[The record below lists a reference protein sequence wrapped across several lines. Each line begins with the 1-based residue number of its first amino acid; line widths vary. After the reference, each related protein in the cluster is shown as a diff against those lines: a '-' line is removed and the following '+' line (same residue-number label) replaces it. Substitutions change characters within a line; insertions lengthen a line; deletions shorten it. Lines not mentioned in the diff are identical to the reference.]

1 MSSSRE
7 QMRELK
13 KQIINAVKDKEI
25 SKELAFSLLKE
36 LTNQNDDW
44 QKRDVAIVG
53 LSLRFPGANNL
64 QEYWDLLEKGENKI
78 GSFPPS
84 RREDI
89 SPLLPDALRSQK
101 NPFLQAGY
109 LEEIDKF
116 DAAYFQISP
125 NEAEL
130 MDPYHRLFLEVAYEA
145 LEDGGYGGDS
155 LDGSKTGVYAGID
168 HTNKANFSY
177 LHLIKNLDF
186 LAMTGSKTAILASRI
201 SYSLN
206 LNGPSM
212 VFDTGCSSSAVAL
225 HAACKALQ
233 NKECDMALAGGI
245 NLLMLPFN
253 LGMFGPIEAVDREVR
268 AFDKDATGACWGEGV
283 GVVLLKPL
291 TKALEDG
298 DTIYSVI
305 KGSAVNN
312 NGTSN
317 GITSFNAE
325 AQKDLLLTAWKD
337 ARIKPETIS
346 YIEAHGMGTLVG
358 DAMEVSGLNSS
369 FRSHTQETQI
379 CGIGSLKAN
388 IGHLVG
394 ASGMASLFK
403 VILSF
408 NKELIPATRNYREPN
423 PTINFNDS
431 AVYVVDKPTPWEK
444 SKEARRA
451 GINSFSLSGTNCHFV
466 VEEPPRHAPAVVDG
480 KYQPHIFVLSCRTKE
495 ALERLVERYQTYLV
509 SQNSNNLAD
518 ICFTSSVGRGH
529 YRYRIAIIAS
539 TLEELK
545 EKIDVLNAQGVE
557 YVELKDVFC
566 GEHSIVPSTKR
577 DRGCNEITEGE
588 KRQKSKSV
596 SALIKE
602 AQETHKDCAEP
613 LESICMKY
621 VQGAD
626 VDWKQFYSGRKT
638 RRVNLPVYP
647 LERTRYWIKVAQD
660 QKKDDLTVGTFRLTK
675 GPLM

>member
-1 MSSSRE
+1 MVRDGKMS
-7 QMRELK
+7 
-13 KQIINAVKDKEI
+13 KQ
-25 SKELAFSLLKE
+25 LAFSLLKE
-36 LTNQNDDW
+36 LTSRNDGG
-44 QKRDVAIVG
+44 QKSDVAVVG

-64 QEYWDLLEKGENKI
+64 QEYWDLLKKGESRI

-89 SPLLPDALRSQK
+89 YPILPDALRSAK
-101 NPFLQAGY
+101 DPFLQAGY

-125 NEAEL
+125 DEAEL

-155 LDGSKTGVYAGID
+155 LNGSKTGVYAGID
-168 HTNKANFSY
+168 HTHKANFSY
-177 LHLIKNLDF
+177 LHLIKNPDF
-186 LAMTGSKTAILASRI
+186 FAMTGSKTAILASRV

-233 NKECDMALAGGI
+233 NKECDLALAGGI
-245 NLLMLPFN
+245 NLLMLP
-253 LGMFGPIEAVDREVR
+253 LDVGMLSPIEAVGGEVKP
-268 AFDKDATGACWGEGV
+268 FDKDATGACWGEGV

-291 TKALEDG
+291 NKALEDG

-305 KGSAVNN
+305 KGSAVNT
-312 NGTSN
+312 NGASN

-358 DAMEVSGLNSS
+358 DAMEVSGLNNS
-369 FRSHTQETQI
+369 FRFHTHETQI
-379 CGIGSLKAN
+379 CGIGSVKAN

-408 NKELIPATRNYREPN
+408 NKGLIPATCNYREPN

-451 GINSFSLSGTNCHFV
+451 GISSFSLSGTNCHFV
-466 VEEPPRHAPAVVDG
+466 VEEPPHHAPAVVDG
-480 KYQPHIFVLSCRTKE
+480 KHQPHVFVLSCRTKV
-495 ALERLVERYQTYLV
+495 ALERLVERYHTYLV
-509 SQNSNNLAD
+509 SNDSNSLDD

-545 EKIDVLNAQGVE
+545 EKIDVLNAQGIEHVE
-557 YVELKDVFC
+557 QTDVFC
-566 GEHSIVPSTKR
+566 GEHSIVPSTKW
-577 DRGCNEITEGE
+577 DRNCSEITEGE
-588 KRQKSKSV
+588 KRQMSKSV
-596 SALIKE
+596 SALI
-602 AQETHKDCAEP
+602 AQETDKDCTDL
-613 LESICMKY
+613 LETICVKY

-626 VDWKQFYSGRKT
+626 VDWKQLYLDRKT

-660 QKKDDLTVGTFRLTK
+660 QKKDDLSVTIK
-675 GPLM
+675 